1 MSTEPARK
9 LDPTITAALI
19 GVVGTIVVTLI
30 TVFGNRPPAAQP
42 TPVPP
47 TAVVYTETVAPT
59 VQPTDTVPAGDPTST
74 PEPPTDTPSPVPTPT
89 LIPLGSD
96 WSQNCISAVWVPYPS
111 SIAFSSDD
119 KGCLIQPVDNKFYT
133 TAEDELAFSFDER
146 MNSSQFYGLFAKL
159 PADGTVRLDVQP
171 ITVRRGE
178 VVVGIFASPDI
189 NSEGIILVLPA
200 SNDVT
205 KRQKFFMRT
214 MPGKERFAESVEMN
228 ENPAIYDML
237 LDYNSGSIS
246 ATVYKDQSPLGTVS
260 VVSAEKWLF
269 LGFQA
274 LNGGSN
280 TLQAEFKNLEIQA
293 R

>member
-1 MSTEPARK
+1 MSSEPAKR

-59 VQPTDTVPAGDPTST
+59 AQPTDTVPAGDNTST
-74 PEPPTDTPSPVPTPT
+74 PEPPTNTPEPIPTAT
-89 LIPLGSD
+89 LIPVGAD
-96 WSQNCISAVWVPYPS
+96 WSQNCISAVWIPYPS
-111 SIAFSSDD
+111 DTTANSDD
-119 KGCLIQPVDNKFYT
+119 KGCLLQPVDDKFYT
-133 TAEDELAFSFDER
+133 TSDKLAFSFDER

-159 PADGTVRLDVQP
+159 PSDGTVRIDLRP

-178 VVVGIFASPDI
+178 IVMGVFASPDI
-189 NSEGIILVLPA
+189 NSDGVIITLPA

-205 KRQKFFMRT
+205 KRQKFFMKT
-214 MPGKERFAESVEMN
+214 MPGQRRFAESIEMN
-228 ENPAIYDML
+228 ENPSVYDVVF
-237 LDYNSGSIS
+237 DYNSGSIT
-246 ATVYKDQSPLGTVS
+246 AVVYKGQSELGTVT
-260 VVSAEKWLF
+260 VVSGEKWLF

-274 LNGGSN
+274 LNGGTN
-280 TLQAEFKNLEIQA
+280 TLQAEFQSLEIQA